1 MTGLEGSSVMNVLRG
16 GRQLFA
22 SIDSARQSYAN
33 LARIWAVEPC
43 GPGVPA
49 RPLIDLA
56 AAA

>member
-1 MTGLEGSSVMNVLRG
+1 MKTNVPRG

-22 SIDSARQSYAN
+22 SLDSARQSYAN

-43 GPGVPA
+43 GPGAPA
-49 RPLIDLA
+49 RPLVDMA